1 MATLKLKEGIISVGV
16 LNPNMRIFDIIMKTD
31 YGTSYNAYVVKG
43 EKTALID
50 TVHARFF
57 DDYLENVQ
65 SVVDIKEVDYI
76 ISNHTEPDHSGSIR
90 RMLEL
95 NPNITIVS
103 TMAGKKY
110 LDAIANCSFQSIVVK
125 DGETLDLGGKTLTFR
140 VAPFLHW
147 PDSMFTYVQE
157 DKVLFS
163 CDMFGCHYCEPR
175 MLDSKIAYPEKYEQA
190 FLEYYEAIFSP
201 FKEFVLAGIEKIKGL
216 DFDMV
221 CTSHGPVLVS
231 HIDACIEKY
240 KLWSA
245 DYKPA
250 NDPKKI
256 VMVYVSAYGCTKR
269 LGEEIRRGILDTG
282 VFDVALINA
291 NEEALTSIK
300 EKIDKA
306 DAVLFG
312 SPTINKD
319 ALKPI
324 WDVLSVVEVL
334 KNKDKPCGI
343 FGSYGWSGE
352 GFKMLEERVKGLKLK
367 LIGESVRA
375 NFVPNDEELKQAY
388 DWAVGFAK
396 QLQ

>member
-1 MATLKLKEGIISVGV
+1 MAILKLKEGITSVGV

-76 ISNHTEPDHSGSIR
+76 ISNHTEPDHSGSIC

-95 NPNITIVS
+95 NPDITIVS

-110 LDAIANCSFQSIVVK
+110 LDAITNRSFQSIVVK
-125 DGETLDLGGKTLTFR
+125 DGETLDLGGKTLLFR

-163 CDMFGCHYCEPR
+163 CDMFGSHYCEPR
-175 MLDSKIAYPEKYEQA
+175 MLDGKVAYPEKYEKA

-201 FKEFVLAGIEKIKGL
+201 FKEFVLAGIEKIKNL

-250 NDPKKI
+250 NDPKKV

-269 LGEEIRRGILDTG
+269 LGEEIRRGILNTG
-282 VFDVALINA
+282 VFDVELIDA
-291 NEEALTSIK
+291 NEETLTSIK

-375 NFVPNDEELKQAY
+375 NFVPSEEELKRAY
-388 DWAVGFAK
+388 DWADRKSVV
-396 QLQ
+396 